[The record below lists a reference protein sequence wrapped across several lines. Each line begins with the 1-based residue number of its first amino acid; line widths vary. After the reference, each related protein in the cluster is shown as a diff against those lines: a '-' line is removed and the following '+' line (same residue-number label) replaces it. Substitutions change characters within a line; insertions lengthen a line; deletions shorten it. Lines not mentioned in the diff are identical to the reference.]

1 MRAMKAAL
9 VAAAGLSALVTT
21 TANGDI
27 RVLVVGDASN
37 PSWQADVISKVQA
50 NGRVDGVFDSFN
62 NNGGGVPSLDQL
74 KSYDVVLVWTD
85 FGTDDSVGL
94 GNVLADYVDA
104 GGSVVEMA
112 FGLYDAP
119 NIGIQGRWKTG
130 GYATMTATGQLA
142 GTVQGIGTRQISS
155 HPILQ
160 GVGAFD
166 GGTSSFRLGAT
177 VTPGSYL
184 IASWNDPGETPLVVT
199 RHVNAGKVAGLNFF
213 PPSSDVRGD
222 FWTAGTGGDILIANA
237 INFVANNSVDALI
250 IGAATPAWVAEV
262 KDRLLESGRVGGRID
277 IVDGITTTP
286 SVADLRRYDTVL
298 VFSDIP
304 FANFIALGNNLADY
318 VDSGGGVIISTFATA
333 DSPGYHPGG
342 RFEAEGYNPFT
353 LGTTTTSPVTLA
365 TRFIAEHPLL
375 KNIGSF
381 DGGSSSYRSQA
392 GFRPG
397 SVPIASW
404 SDGLPLVAAT
414 PGRKGRIA
422 GLNFYP
428 PSSVSRSDFWNR
440 GTDGSAL
447 IANAM
452 NWTARNDNDV
462 LILGDNSI
470 GNVIGD
476 ITSKLR
482 PELDGTIDAFD
493 TTTGTPSIAR
503 LRKYDSIMVYAN
515 VPSADA
521 NALGDR
527 LAEFVDGGGGVVD
540 MFATTVG
547 GFAIGGRFDSQGY
560 SGLLVGGNTQ
570 PGTLTLGARLE
581 PLHPVLENV
590 GEVNIGG
597 LGAHNSGGVRPGSLR
612 IADLSNGAPFVVE
625 RATGT
630 GRVLTLNFFPGSN
643 DLFSGL
649 WLPSTDGAKLM
660 ANALDHVARSDI
672 EVLSL
677 ATENVASSLTADV
690 REKIDRT
697 SRIRT
702 PIDAYNNAGG
712 NPPVGLLKAY
722 DAVLAWSNV
731 GQPDGVD
738 LGNRLAEYADGGGGV
753 VTMSGL
759 HANDAFGARGR
770 WINRPYGAAAFGAG
784 VFRESGQS
792 IATRHFPVHPTLVGV
807 NTLSLGAGG
816 IHDFTDVSSIGV
828 RIADMTNGRPLVA
841 EAKASG
847 ARQTIALNMFPTS
860 TDGTGNGWDA
870 TTRGGLL
877 MANSLTYVSKE
888 RPCRADFNGDAFLD
902 FFDYSDYVDCFET
915 GTCPPGRTA
924 DFNGDGFVDFF
935 DYADYVT
942 AFEQGC

>member
-21 TANGDI
+21 AANGDV
-27 RVLVVGDASN
+27 RVLVLGDASE
-37 PSWQADVISKVQA
+37 PSWQADVISKIQA
-50 NGRVDGVFDSFN
+50 TGRVDGVIDSFN
-62 NNGGGVPSLDQL
+62 NDGGGVPTLAQL

-85 FGTDDSVGL
+85 NGLDDGVAL

-104 GGSVVEMA
+104 GGNVIEMA
-112 FGLYDAP
+112 FGLYDFP
-119 NIGIQGRWKTG
+119 GIGIQGRWKTG
-130 GYATMTATGQLA
+130 GYAAMTAPSQL
-142 GTVQGIGTRQISS
+142 GFSTQGIGTRQVPS
-155 HPILQ
+155 HPILE
-160 GVGAFD
+160 GVGAFS
-166 GGTSSFRLGAT
+166 GGTSSFRLTAT

-184 IASWNDPGETPLVVT
+184 IASWNDAANTPLVAT

-213 PPSSDVRGD
+213 PASSDARGD

-250 IGAATPAWVAEV
+250 IGAANPTWVEEV

-277 IVDGITTTP
+277 IVNGAATTP
-286 SVADLRRYDTVL
+286 TVGDLRSYDTVL
-298 VFSDIP
+298 VFSDAP

-318 VDSGGGVIISTFATA
+318 VDSGGGVIVSTFATA
-333 DSPGYHPGG
+333 DSPGFHPGG
-342 RFEAEGYNPFT
+342 RFESDGYNPFS
-353 LGTTTTSPVTLA
+353 LGTTTTSPVTLG

-381 DGGSSSYRSQA
+381 DGGTSSYRSQA
-392 GFRPG
+392 AFRPG
-397 SVPIASW
+397 SVPIARW
-404 SDGLPLVAAT
+404 SDGLPLVAAM

-462 LILGDNSI
+462 LILGDNAV
-470 GNVIGD
+470 GNAFGD

-482 PELDGTIDAFD
+482 PELDGTIDTFD
-493 TTTGTPSIAR
+493 ITTGTPGIAR
-503 LRKYDSIMVYAN
+503 LRKYDSVMVYLSVFPAESD
-515 VPSADA
+515 V
-521 NALGDR
+521 LGDR

-540 MFATTVG
+540 MFGTTLS
-547 GFAIGGRFDSQGY
+547 GFAIGGRFNSQGY
-560 SGLLVGGNTQ
+560 SGLLVGGNAQ
-570 PGTLTLGARLE
+570 PGTLTLGARLQ
-581 PLHPVLENV
+581 PLHPVLESV

-597 LGAHNSGGVRPGSLR
+597 LGAHNAGGVRPGSLR
-612 IADLSNGAPFVVE
+612 IADLSNGAPFIVE

-630 GRVLTLNFFPGSN
+630 GRVLTLNFFPVSN
-643 DLFSGL
+643 DVFPGL

-677 ATENVASSLTADV
+677 ATQAVGSTLEADV
-690 REKIDRT
+690 RKKIERT
-697 SRIRT
+697 SRIRSKL
-702 PIDAYNNAGG
+702 DAFDNQAG
-712 NPPVGLLKAY
+712 NPPRGLLLAY
-722 DAVLAWSNV
+722 DAVLAWSNF

-738 LGNRLAEYADGGGGV
+738 LGNKLADYADAGGGV
-753 VTMSGL
+753 VTLAGL
-759 HANDAFGARGR
+759 HSGTTFGATGR

-784 VFRESGQS
+784 VFRELGVG
-792 IATRHFPVHPTLVGV
+792 IGTRHFPAHPALVGV
-807 NTLSLGAGG
+807 NSLNLGDG
-816 IHDFTDVSSIGV
+816 IHDFATTSSIGV
-828 RIADMTNGRPLVA
+828 RIADLSNGRPLVA

-847 ARQTIALNMFPTS
+847 ARQTIALNMFPAS
-860 TDGTGNGWDA
+860 TDGIVSGWDA
-870 TTRGGLL
+870 TTQGGLL